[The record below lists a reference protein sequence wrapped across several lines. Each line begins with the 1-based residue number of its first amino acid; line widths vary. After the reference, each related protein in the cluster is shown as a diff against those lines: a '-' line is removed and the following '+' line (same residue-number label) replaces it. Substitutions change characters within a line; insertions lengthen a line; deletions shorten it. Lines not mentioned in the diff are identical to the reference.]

1 MRHPWRGLGVAL
13 VLAWAASPAWA
24 GEPERPRAVF
34 ALIVGVNQ
42 SVDENEAPLRYADDD
57 AARYLDLFRL
67 LGARTYL
74 LARLDENTERLHP
87 QAAAEASVPRWH
99 EWQKLVEQ
107 LASDVAKARERNLD
121 TVLYFVF
128 AGHGSVR
135 QGQGYISLEDRR
147 LFGTDLAEGLV
158 AKVNAHQ
165 AHLIVDACASYF
177 LAYGRG
183 PGGQRRPL
191 KGFSEVARLSDD
203 GRVGLLLSTSSARE
217 SHEWEGFQAGVFSHE
232 VRSGLYGAADADGDG
247 RVSYREIAAFVQQAN
262 AAIPNERFRPE
273 VHARPP
279 QDGEWLVELGRALE
293 HRIEVDG
300 QEAQHLRLEDSQG
313 VRLADFHNA
322 LGQRVRLLR
331 PIGHGP
337 LYVRRMTDGL
347 EYRIDGTPEVVRLAS
362 LTPGEP
368 RAGARGAEHEAFSLI
383 FSLPY
388 DRRVADAYVFREP
401 VLPGVGGS
409 GTPSGGGWRRLVG
422 WSALG
427 FAGVGLGGGAYMSL
441 SARDVR
447 AAGSTGEP
455 HASAMARNQRI
466 DSLNTRATFLYA
478 AGAVVGA
485 AGLGLLLWPDAP
497 AEAVPLAG
505 PGTGGLMLEGRF

>member
-1 MRHPWRGLGVAL
+1 MRGAWLAL
-13 VLAWAASPAWA
+13 VLAAGLVSARAWGA
-24 GEPERPRAVF
+24 EPERPRAVF

-42 SVDENEAPLRYADDD
+42 SVDENEPPLRYADDD

-87 QAAAEASVPRWH
+87 QAAAEANLPRWS
-99 EWQKLVEQ
+99 EWQKLVAQ
-107 LASDVAKARERNLD
+107 LADDVGKARARNVD

-128 AGHGSVR
+128 AGHGSVH

-147 LFGTDLAEGLV
+147 LFGKDLAEGLV
-158 AKVNAHQ
+158 GRVDAHQ
-165 AHLIVDACASYF
+165 VHLIVDACASYF

-191 KGFSEVARLSDD
+191 RGFSEVQRLSDD

-247 RVSYREIAAFVQQAN
+247 RVSYREIAAFVRQAN

-279 QDGEWLVELGRALE
+279 EDGEWLVELGRALE
-293 HRIEVDG
+293 HRIEVG
-300 QEAQHLRLEDSQG
+300 GEEAQHLRLEDSRG
-313 VRLADFHNA
+313 VRLADLHNA
-322 LGQRVRLLR
+322 AGQRLWLVR

-337 LYVRRMTDGL
+337 LFVRRMGDGL
-347 EYRIDGTPEVVRLAS
+347 EYRIDAAPEVVRLAS
-362 LTPGEP
+362 LTPREP

-388 DRRVADAYVFREP
+388 ARSLAEAYVFQDP
-401 VLPGVGGS
+401 LPLGIGGS
-409 GTPSGGGWRRLVG
+409 GAPSGSWRRWVG

-441 SARDVR
+441 TARGVR
-447 AAGSTGEP
+447 AEGSAGEP
-455 HASAMARNQRI
+455 HADALARNRRI
-466 DSLNTRATFLYA
+466 QSLNQRSTWLYA
-478 AGAVVGA
+478 AGAVAGA
-485 AGLGLLLWPDAP
+485 VGLGLLLWPEAP
-497 AEAVPLAG
+497 AQAVPVAG
-505 PGTGGLMLEGRF
+505 PGSGGLLLEGRF

>member
-1 MRHPWRGLGVAL
+1 MSRVSRGVMLAL
-13 VLAWAASPAWA
+13 ALTALPVLA
-24 GEPERPRAVF
+24 EEERPRAAF
-34 ALIVGVNQ
+34 AFIIGVNQ
-42 SVDENEAPLRYADDD
+42 SVDPDEPPLRYADDD

-87 QAAAEASVPRWH
+87 QAAAEASAPRSS
-99 EWQKLVEQ
+99 EWQRLVDQ
-107 LASDVAKARERNLD
+107 LAHDVAQARARNLG
-121 TVLYFVF
+121 TVLYFVY

-135 QGQGYISLEDRR
+135 NGQGYVTLEDRR
-147 LFGTDLAEGLV
+147 LTGKDLAEGLIDRV
-158 AKVNAHQ
+158 DADQV
-165 AHLIVDACASYF
+165 HLIVDACSSYF

-191 KGFSEVARLSDD
+191 QGFSEAARLSDD

-217 SHEWEGFQAGVFSHE
+217 SHEWEAFQAGVFSHE

-247 RVSYREIAAFVQQAN
+247 RVSYKEIAAFVERAN

-279 QDGEWLVELGRALE
+279 KDGQWLVELGNALE

-300 QEAQHLRLEDSQG
+300 TEAMHLRLEDSRG

-322 LGQRVRLLR
+322 SGQRLWVAR
-331 PIGHGP
+331 PIGTGP
-337 LYVRRMTDGL
+337 LYVRRVVDGQ
-347 EYRIDGTPEVVRLAS
+347 EYRIDAMPEVVQLAA
-362 LTPGEP
+362 LTPQAP
-368 RAGARGAEHEAFSLI
+368 RAIARGAEHEAFSLI

-388 DRRVADAYVFREP
+388 DRQAVEAYDFRAP
-401 VLPGVGGS
+401 VPLELGAQR
-409 GTPSGGGWRRLVG
+409 PSSWRRMAG

-427 FAGVGLGGGAYMSL
+427 VAGASLGGGVWTTL
-441 SARDVR
+441 SARDLR
-447 AAGSTGEP
+447 SSGTGGLT
-455 HASAMARNQRI
+455 HAEAVSHNQRI
-466 DSLNTRATFLYA
+466 QTLNRRSTSLYA

-485 AGLGLLLWPDAP
+485 VGLGLLLWPEAP
-497 AEAVPLAG
+497 AEAFPVVAPDSAG
-505 PGTGGLMLEGRF
+505 LRLGGRW